1 MRKRT
6 QGAQTRWR
14 RASSI
19 FTYWMGSRF
28 VVENYRTG
36 DILSAKPITARVLHL
51 FGDWRRLE
59 EVCRELPEFSAQSIR
74 DGIRQLVKNGLLV
87 SEGSAEASDDQEFR
101 DTWPPGPPTPPFCT
115 SEQKTCRT
123 PCQTTSRWSVC
134 ALI

>member
-1 MRKRT
+1 MIRTVATPTPPTSQARRSLQRKRRSEVRKRT

-28 VVENYRTG
+28 VIENYRTG

-59 EVCRELPEFSAQSIR
+59 EVCRELPEFSRQSIR
-74 DGIRQLVKNGLLV
+74 DGIRQLVKNGL
-87 SEGSAEASDDQEFR
+87 
-101 DTWPPGPPTPPFCT
+101 
-115 SEQKTCRT
+115 
-123 PCQTTSRWSVC
+123 
-134 ALI
+134 